1 VEKQHRH
8 HQNVLGKFVI
18 FLVIIELLKNPATF
32 YIFSLLSSCSSFRDS
47 HYGGPVMADQNDA
60 AMSLP
65 PQHFFE
71 DNFPPNG
78 LFNSKSI

>member
-1 VEKQHRH
+1 
-8 HQNVLGKFVI
+8 
-18 FLVIIELLKNPATF
+18 
-32 YIFSLLSSCSSFRDS
+32 
-47 HYGGPVMADQNDA
+47 MADQNDA

-78 LFNSKSI
+78 LFNIKKDINKNPNLYFRVDIIIAI

>member
-1 VEKQHRH
+1 
-8 HQNVLGKFVI
+8 
-18 FLVIIELLKNPATF
+18 
-32 YIFSLLSSCSSFRDS
+32 
-47 HYGGPVMADQNDA
+47 MADQNDA

-78 LFNSKSI
+78 LFKTKKIKIIVQIYI

>member
-1 VEKQHRH
+1 
-8 HQNVLGKFVI
+8 
-18 FLVIIELLKNPATF
+18 
-32 YIFSLLSSCSSFRDS
+32 
-47 HYGGPVMADQNDA
+47 MADQNDA

-78 LFNSKSI
+78 LFKTKKIKIIFQIYIIIDYIIDI

>member
-1 VEKQHRH
+1 M
-8 HQNVLGKFVI
+8 
-18 FLVIIELLKNPATF
+18 T
-32 YIFSLLSSCSSFRDS
+32 
-47 HYGGPVMADQNDA
+47 DQNDA

-78 LFNSKSI
+78 LFNIKIDINKNSNLYFIVILLLPFNILLILFPSYVHNTYKHFN

>member
-1 VEKQHRH
+1 
-8 HQNVLGKFVI
+8 
-18 FLVIIELLKNPATF
+18 
-32 YIFSLLSSCSSFRDS
+32 LLSSCSSFRDS

-71 DNFPPNG
+71 DFPPNG
-78 LFNSKSI
+78 LFIKNITNKSSNLYLILLLIILLTFNILSIFNIIQIVFPS

>member
-1 VEKQHRH
+1 M
-8 HQNVLGKFVI
+8 
-18 FLVIIELLKNPATF
+18 
-32 YIFSLLSSCSSFRDS
+32 LSSCSSFRDS

-78 LFNSKSI
+78 LFNIKKDINKNPNLYFRVDIIIAI

>member
-1 VEKQHRH
+1 
-8 HQNVLGKFVI
+8 
-18 FLVIIELLKNPATF
+18 
-32 YIFSLLSSCSSFRDS
+32 
-47 HYGGPVMADQNDA
+47 MADQNDA

-78 LFNSKSI
+78 LFKTKNTKIKVEIYI